1 MEENNSIKEDA
12 NGSEKVSKHMGK
24 SILIAAVMG
33 VIALIYIGMSVFFR
47 YHYFFNTTI
56 AGRDYSLQ
64 SRKSIQEQFGE
75 PVDSFTIVLQGRENM
90 TDSIDTEN
98 LNLSYV
104 FDDTL
109 QQIDVSQNIF
119 CWPESIF
126 EKKEYDLPVYV
137 SYDKEELKKELMSLS
152 IFSSSACKKAVD
164 AHIGEYDE
172 EKKAYSLVVEDTGTD
187 LQIDKTLECIENA
200 FKTAAFAQEEMVID
214 LEATNCYRNPS
225 VYSNDESLQQTL
237 NTINRYVSTEITY
250 DWNGQVEIVD
260 GNLIHD
266 WLSTEG
272 NKVLIDAE
280 AVRAYVELLAKRND
294 TYGKNRSF
302 QTTSGNVLSLRS
314 GAYGWKTDVEAETQ
328 ALLEEIKKGKT
339 RNKEP
344 VYQSKGYVKGL
355 NDIGSSYVEI
365 NLSTQHLF
373 LYEKG
378 IIIFEADFV
387 SGNMA
392 NGSTTPAGVF
402 GLTYKTT
409 EATLQGEDY
418 ESFVHYWMPFNGNI
432 GMHDATWRTEF
443 GGDIYLTNGSHGCV
457 NLPLE
462 SAAFLYNYLR
472 EGFPVVCYYE

>member
-1 MEENNSIKEDA
+1 M
-12 NGSEKVSKHMGK
+12 
-24 SILIAAVMG
+24 
-33 VIALIYIGMSVFFR
+33 
-47 YHYFFNTTI
+47 
-56 AGRDYSLQ
+56 
-64 SRKSIQEQFGE
+64 
-75 PVDSFTIVLQGRENM
+75 
-90 TDSIDTEN
+90 
-98 LNLSYV
+98 
-104 FDDTL
+104 
-109 QQIDVSQNIF
+109 
-119 CWPESIF
+119 
-126 EKKEYDLPVYV
+126 
-137 SYDKEELKKELMSLS
+137 
-152 IFSSSACKKAVD
+152 
-164 AHIGEYDE
+164 
-172 EKKAYSLVVEDTGTD
+172 
-187 LQIDKTLECIENA
+187 
-200 FKTAAFAQEEMVID
+200 
-214 LEATNCYRNPS
+214 
-225 VYSNDESLQQTL
+225 QQTL